1 LVSIRVAEVKDAAA
15 ISHVHVQ
22 SWLTTYAG
30 VVPADYL
37 ASLNE
42 AERIPRW
49 QEWLEQ
55 GICVHVADLNG
66 KVAGFVSGGALREPL
81 GHYRAEIYAIYLL
94 QEAQGKGI
102 GRALVSTLAASLL
115 AKGFTDMLAW
125 VLEQNP
131 AVSFYEKLGARRLSG
146 KEIEIGGAIL
156 SELAL
161 GWPDLSQIVPKT
173 TTPLSFDH

>member
-1 LVSIRVAEVKDAAA
+1 MVSIRIAEPKDAAA

-37 ASLNE
+37 ASLSE
-42 AERIPRW
+42 AERIPLW
-49 QEWLEQ
+49 QEWFERD
-55 GICVHVADLNG
+55 ICVHVANLNG
-66 KVAGFVSGGALREPL
+66 DVVGFVSGGALREPL
-81 GHYRAEIYAIYLL
+81 DPYRAEMYALYLL
-94 QEAQGKGI
+94 QEVQGKGI

-115 AKGFTDMLAW
+115 AKGFTNMLVW

-131 AVSFYEKLGARRLSG
+131 AVRFYEKLGARRLGS
-146 KEIEIGGAIL
+146 KEIEIGGALL

-161 GWPDLSQIVPKT
+161 GWPDLSQIAPRP
-173 TTPLSFDH
+173 TTP